1 MKITRKFEN
10 GQEIELTLT
19 EEEQEE
25 IFFNVFF
32 NFGERE
38 ILTEDGIFAKMLAK
52 DFNEVF
58 EYMDEHKN
66 DPKPSEAF
74 AAECSV
80 FMVQQMQGEY
90 ENISIDYARQYKNIL
105 QWAKETPMERFK
117 EAYKE
122 AIYKAN
128 HETHCFFGDRPE
140 KILDTKA
147 AFCAAVMGDILKNHP
162 EIIGTEEQ

>member
-19 EEEQEE
+19 EAEQEE

-52 DFNEVF
+52 EFDEVF
-58 EYMDEHKN
+58 EYMDECKN
-66 DPKPSEAF
+66 EPKPSEAF
-74 AAECSV
+74 AAECGV
-80 FMVQQMQGEY
+80 FMVRQMQGEY
-90 ENISIDYARQYKNIL
+90 ENISIDYARRYKNIL

-122 AIYKAN
+122 AIHRTN
-128 HETHCFFGDRPE
+128 HETYCFFGDRPE
-140 KILDTKA
+140 KGLDTIA
-147 AFCAAVMGDILKNHP
+147 AFSVAAMGDILKNHP
-162 EIIGTEEQ
+162 EIIGIDA